1 MSDWIGMTP
10 APRAPRPELKT
21 RVLERALA
29 ARPWSRWAIAAAA
42 VLVVGMGASGVLWRR
57 VARLEA
63 RLTATQD
70 TLDLLRRPGTRVVT
84 IPVATGEG
92 ARAGVLT
99 IFADTV
105 SHRWLVA
112 CHNFAPN
119 APDQAYQL
127 WFITERGMRSAAL
140 MVMHK
145 DTPMIMAMDMP
156 SDAGQV
162 MGVALSVEG
171 KEGSREPSGPM
182 LFQVGL

>member
-1 MSDWIGMTP
+1 MSDWIGM
-10 APRAPRPELKT
+10 AAGPRAPRPELKEG
-21 RVLERALA
+21 VLERAVA
-29 ARPWSRWAIAAAA
+29 ARPWPRWAIAAAA
-42 VLVVGMGASGVLWRR
+42 VLVLAVGASGVQWRR
-57 VARLEA
+57 VARLEQ
-63 RLTATQD
+63 RLAATRD

-84 IPVATGEG
+84 IPVTMGS
-92 ARAGVLT
+92 RVGVLT

-105 SHRWLVA
+105 SHRWLVT

-127 WFITERGMRSAAL
+127 WFVTERGMRSAAL
-140 MVMHK
+140 MVMDQ

-156 SDAGQV
+156 TDGGLV

-182 LFQVGL
+182 LFRLEL

>member
-10 APRAPRPELKT
+10 APRAPRPELKE

-42 VLVVGMGASGVLWRR
+42 ALVLAVGASGVLWRR

-63 RLTATQD
+63 HLTATRD

-84 IPVATGEG
+84 IPVATGT
-92 ARAGVLT
+92 RVGVLT

-105 SHRWLVA
+105 SHRWLVT

-127 WFITERGMRSAAL
+127 WFVTERGMRSAAL
-140 MVMHK
+140 MVM
-145 DTPMIMAMDMP
+145 DTETPMIMAMDMP
-156 SDAGQV
+156 SDAGVV

-171 KEGSREPSGPM
+171 KRGSREPSGPM
-182 LFQVGL
+182 LFRLEL